1 MCLWALVE
9 RMGIMII
16 TVKETDRS
24 ETNIKN
30 LKFTEE
36 QLEGQLEIPGYSE
49 AEIEVEIME
58 TDLSDPLDGRR

>member
-1 MCLWALVE
+1 
-9 RMGIMII
+9 MGIMII